1 VCGYEE
7 QDISRKKKKLS
18 LKIFLVASKIIVSW
32 GFEMVGLIKYVCAV
46 NIIEIDFLM

>member
-1 VCGYEE
+1 MAMKSKIFLV
-7 QDISRKKKKLS
+7 KKKLS

-32 GFEMVGLIKYVCAV
+32 GFETVGFIKYVCAV